1 MNGRSTKPVTHELA
15 SLTIYFPVTT
25 LSGRGCVE
33 QSLEKTAYSVC
44 CVALYVN
51 DDLHTGKEERR

>member
-33 QSLEKTAYSVC
+33 QNLEKTTCFVC
-44 CVALYVN
+44 YVALYVN
-51 DDLHTGKEERR
+51 NDLYTGKEET